1 MVRIL
6 LSRKDSSRMIKT
18 LQPKGRRNLPTELL
32 QFGRHLVYAEG
43 TKTEPY
49 YIESIKKAIAE
60 KYQCEPN
67 EIQLLPAG
75 DGKSYNT
82 IRLVKFVLK
91 DVESRL
97 EKKEKIDHVW
107 IFFDKDDFPKKNF
120 LAAHEMIEKMNDSH
134 TKNSDGFF
142 YDTMTHIS
150 WHSCFSNEAF
160 ELWYCLYFHSIKTT
174 MHRKEYIHFLNQR
187 LKKGAYSKTR
197 QDMHQYLTSNGGNIQ
212 KAIERAKKL
221 SGQKECDNPSTGVYQ
236 FAEYFLAYMK
246 QKKIKD

>member
-1 MVRIL
+1 MLIL
-6 LSRKDSSRMIKT
+6 LLRKDFSGMIKT
-18 LQPKGRRNLPTELL
+18 LQPKGRRNLPTALL

-67 EIQLLPAG
+67 EIQILPAG

-82 IRLVKFVLK
+82 TGLVRFVFQ
-91 DVESRL
+91 DVKKRL
-97 EKKEKIDHVW
+97 ENKEKIDHVW
-107 IFFDKDDFPKKNF
+107 VFFDKDDFPIKRF
-120 LAAHEMIEKMNDSH
+120 LEAHEMIEKMNDSH
-134 TKNSDGFF
+134 TKNNDGFF
-142 YDTMTHIS
+142 YNTETNIS

-160 ELWYCLYFHSIKTT
+160 ELWYCLYFSSIKTT
-174 MHRKEYIHFLNQR
+174 MHRKEYIAFLNQN

-212 KAIERAKKL
+212 KAIARAKKL
-221 SGQKECDNPSTGVYQ
+221 SGLKECYNPSTGVYQ

-246 QKKIKD
+246 QAKTKK